1 MLGLDKTNPTLS
13 NMPNTFVNV
22 IIAHFPTIAQLRSA
36 PTLEVERVLLRA
48 VVEYCAD
55 GMHPMITRDTVPTL
69 LLEPGGYAYDAQARS
84 DLGRVVGRAWK
95 ALEDASFIEEPDS
108 YNGKNGFRV
117 PSAEG
122 RKACAATDYAG
133 VRMRTKFTRDMF
145 HPSLP
150 DTAWNAFSVG
160 DYDTAIF
167 EAFKSLEVAV
177 RTKGGFTSAD
187 FGAAL
192 MKKAFDANN
201 GPLRDQSAQRS
212 RRLARCDLFT
222 GAFGEIRNPK
232 GHNDPTITDTLVA
245 VEELMTAGMLRRI
258 VDNA

>member
-1 MLGLDKTNPTLS
+1 
-13 NMPNTFVNV
+13 MPNTFINV
-22 IIAHFPTIAQLRSA
+22 IIAHYPTIEHLRVA
-36 PTLEVERVLLRA
+36 PELEVERVLLRG
-48 VVEYCAD
+48 VVEYCGD
-55 GMHPMITRDTVPTL
+55 GMHPMVTRDAVPTL

-84 DLGRVVGRAWK
+84 NLGRVIGRAWK

-122 RKACAATDYAG
+122 RRAYATTDYAG
-133 VRMRTKFTRDMF
+133 ARMRTKFTREMF

-150 DTAWNAFSVG
+150 DSAWNAFSVG
-160 DYDTAIF
+160 DYDTAVF
-167 EAFKSLEVAV
+167 DAFKALEVAV
-177 RTKGGFTSAD
+177 RTKGNFASTD

-192 MKKAFDANN
+192 MKKAFDLDD
-201 GPLRDQSAQRS
+201 GPLRDKTAPRS
-212 RRLARCDLFT
+212 RRIARCELFT

-232 GHNDPTITDTLVA
+232 GHNDPTITDTIVA
-245 VEELMTAGMLRRI
+245 VEELMTAGVLRRI